1 LAKCGPDGFFIDENV
16 IERIPIATSL
26 LRFPASEAFIV
37 EAIGDSMEPKIK
49 SHDLVIARVSEYAEN
64 NDLIVCMHESKA
76 IIKKFIRIK
85 ENIAL
90 VSLNE
95 KYQTILP
102 ENNFK
107 ICGLVKNI
115 ISTI

>member
-1 LAKCGPDGFFIDENV
+1 LHCIFLSHFSG
-16 IERIPIATSL
+16 S
-26 LRFPASEAFIV
+26 V
-37 EAIGDSMEPKIK
+37 ETEIGGSVHPKY
-49 SHDLVIARVSEYAEN
+49 S
-64 NDLIVCMHESKA
+64 
-76 IIKKFIRIK
+76 RIK

>member
-1 LAKCGPDGFFIDENV
+1 V
-16 IERIPIATSL
+16 
-26 LRFPASEAFIV
+26 
-37 EAIGDSMEPKIK
+37 
-49 SHDLVIARVSEYAEN
+49 
-64 NDLIVCMHESKA
+64 HESKA
-76 IIKKFIRIK
+76 IIKKYIRIK

-95 KYQTILP
+95 KYQTIFP
-102 ENNFK
+102 ENDFK